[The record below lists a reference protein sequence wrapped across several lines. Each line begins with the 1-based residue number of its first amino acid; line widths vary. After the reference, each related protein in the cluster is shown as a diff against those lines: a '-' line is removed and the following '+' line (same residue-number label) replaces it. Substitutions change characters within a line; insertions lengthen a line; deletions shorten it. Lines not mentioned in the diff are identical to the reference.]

1 MNSLYDESEYLEHYG
16 IKGMK
21 WGERRFQ
28 DENGRLTPLGKV
40 RYGLGKLTGSA
51 YGKDAVDFD
60 QAARYYSSWAESHQ
74 KIRDDEI
81 AKAIDYQRQL
91 EKVKKQRND
100 YAASPGATAKKLAE
114 YDKEIA
120 RLEKIIK
127 MYSEPDMYTSPE
139 NIAREQRSAN
149 RMRANVKASLS
160 QYDNAPKRVAAEVFG
175 QTVRENA
182 DKFVETVA
190 STGSKAVKKGKKVLS
205 NLLKKLGNTIAPEH
219 IEVSTWDKE
228 TGDWIKVSK

>member
-40 RYGLGKLTGSA
+40 RYGLGKLNGSA

-60 QAARYYSSWAESHQ
+60 QAARYYSSLAESHQ
-74 KIRDDEI
+74 KIRNDEI
-81 AKAIDYQRQL
+81 AKANDHQRQL
-91 EKVKKQRND
+91 EKVKKQRAD

-127 MYSEPDMYTSPE
+127 MYSEPGMYTSPE
-139 NIAREQRSAN
+139 NIAREERSAN
-149 RMRANVKASLS
+149 RMRANIKASLS
-160 QYDNAPKRVAAEVFG
+160 QYDNAPKRVAAEVIG

-182 DKFVETVA
+182 DKFVEKVA
-190 STGSKAVKKGKKVLS
+190 SKSAPITTSISDITKGVYKESVSTGEKYISSLMSGLGK
-205 NLLKKLGNTIAPEH
+205 LKK
-219 IEVSTWDKE
+219 KF
-228 TGDWIKVSK
+228 K

>member
-40 RYGLGKLTGSA
+40 RYGLGKLTGSNA
-51 YGKDAVDFD
+51 RKDYGDFEE
-60 QAARYYSSWAESHQ
+60 AETYYRSWAESHQ
-74 KIRDDEI
+74 KIRNDEI
-81 AKAIDYQRQL
+81 AKANDYQRQL
-91 EKVKKQRND
+91 EKVKKQRTD

-139 NIAREQRSAN
+139 NIAREKRSAN
-149 RMRANVKASLS
+149 RMYLNKKAS
-160 QYDNAPKRVAAEVFG
+160 YDEDQLAPMNRAGKEAKEAIREAAD
-175 QTVRENA
+175 NL
-182 DKFVETVA
+182 VE
-190 STGSKAVKKGKKVLS
+190 KAVSKSAPIATSISDITKGVYKESVSIGEKYISSLMS
-205 NLLKKLGNTIAPEH
+205 GLGKLKK
-219 IEVSTWDKE
+219 KF
-228 TGDWIKVSK
+228 K